1 MAEPRETLMNS
12 NQPTSSVR
20 DLMDAVNRVLLDK
33 ADVVELVTV
42 CLVAGGHVLLEDVPG
57 VGKTILA
64 KALARALGSS
74 FRRIQFTSDMLPAD
88 VIGVSVFDAGESRFV
103 FNPGPIFAQMVL
115 ADEIN
120 RTPPRT
126 QSALLEAMSEGQVTV
141 DNTTHALPESY
152 FVIATQNP
160 LELHGTYP
168 LPESQMDRFM
178 MSLTMGYPSDTA
190 ERSVIVQD
198 DDSQRL
204 EAVPALA
211 QHEELSAW
219 CRASQKPVVKDAVV
233 GYIQAILKG
242 TRESEE
248 ILLGA
253 SPRAGIQLYRASRA
267 LAWLRG
273 RDFVTP
279 DDIRTLAPHVLAH
292 RLWLHGERSG
302 GRRQQSRNVLLKI
315 VESVPLP

>member
-1 MAEPRETLMNS
+1 MEERKAAVTGTT
-12 NQPTSSVR
+12 QATKVQ

-33 ADVVELVTV
+33 ADVVELVAI
-42 CLVAGGHVLLEDVPG
+42 CLVSGGHVLLEDVPG
-57 VGKTILA
+57 VGKTTLA
-64 KALARALGSS
+64 KVLAQAVGAS

-88 VIGVSVFDAGESRFV
+88 VIGVSVFDGTKGQFS
-103 FNPGPIFAQMVL
+103 FNPGPIFAQIVL

-141 DNTTHALPESY
+141 DNDTRALPSPY

-178 MSLTMGYPSDTA
+178 MSLRMGYPSDDV
-190 ERSVIVQD
+190 ERSVIVQEED
-198 DDSQRL
+198 RARLDAVPEVASPAHL
-204 EAVPALA
+204 EA
-211 QHEELSAW
+211 W
-219 CRASQKPVVKDAVV
+219 CDASQTPIVKDELVA
-233 GYIQAILKG
+233 YLQAILKR
-242 TRESEE
+242 TRESDE

-253 SPRAGIQLYRASRA
+253 SPRAGIQLFRAVRA
-267 LAWLRG
+267 LAWIRG
-273 RDFVTP
+273 RDFATP
-279 DDIRTLAPHVLAH
+279 DDIRFLAPYVLAH

-302 GRRQQSRNVLLKI
+302 SRRAQARNVLMKI

>member
-1 MAEPRETLMNS
+1 MADPRETLMDS
-12 NQPTSSVR
+12 TRPASVR

-33 ADVVELVTV
+33 ADVVELVMV
-42 CLVAGGHVLLEDVPG
+42 CLVSGGHVLLEDVPG

-64 KALARALGSS
+64 KALAQAIGSS
-74 FRRIQFTSDMLPAD
+74 FRRIQFTSDMLPSD
-88 VIGVSVFDAGESRFV
+88 VIGVSVFDAGEGRFV

-178 MSLTMGYPSDTA
+178 MSLTMGYPSDAA

-204 EAVPALA
+204 EAVPPLA
-211 QHEELSAW
+211 HAEELSAW
-219 CRASQKPVVKDAVV
+219 RRASQKPVVKDAVV
-233 GYIQAILKG
+233 AYIQTILKG

-253 SPRAGIQLYRASRA
+253 SPRSGIQLYRAARA

>member
-1 MAEPRETLMNS
+1 MEDIKGAAKSAAQAVT
-12 NQPTSSVR
+12 VH
-20 DLMDAVNRVLLDK
+20 DLMEAVNQVLLDK
-33 ADVVELVTV
+33 ADVVELTTV
-42 CLVAGGHVLLEDVPG
+42 CLVSGGHVLLEDVPG
-57 VGKTILA
+57 VGKTTLA
-64 KALARALGSS
+64 KVLARALGAS

-88 VIGVSVFDAGESRFV
+88 VIGVSVFERTRGQFT

-141 DNTTHALPESY
+141 DNETRALPQPY

-178 MSLTMGYPSDTA
+178 MSLSMGYPSDLV
-190 ERSVIVQD
+190 ERSVIVQEED
-198 DDSQRL
+198 RSRL
-204 EAVPALA
+204 EAVPVVASPEIL
-211 QHEELSAW
+211 QAW
-219 CRASQKPVVKDAVV
+219 RAASQTPAVKDEVV
-233 GYIQAILKG
+233 GYIQSILKG
-242 TRESEE
+242 TRDSEE
-248 ILLGA
+248 VLLGA
-253 SPRAGIQLYRASRA
+253 SPRAGIQLFRAVRA
-267 LAWLRG
+267 LAWVRG
-273 RDFVTP
+273 RSFATP
-279 DDIRTLAPHVLAH
+279 DDVRALAPHVLSH

-302 GRRQQSRNVLLKI
+302 GRRAQARNVLMKI

>member
-1 MAEPRETLMNS
+1 MEEIKGVGVAGANTATV
-12 NQPTSSVR
+12 QG
-20 DLMDAVNRVLLDK
+20 LMDAVNQVLLDK
-33 ADVVELVTV
+33 EDVVELVAV
-42 CLVAGGHVLLEDVPG
+42 CLVSGGHVLLEDVPG
-57 VGKTILA
+57 VGKTTLA
-64 KALARALGSS
+64 KVLARTVGAS

-88 VIGVSVFDAGESRFV
+88 VIGVSVFDGTKGKFA

-141 DNTTHALPESY
+141 DNETRALPTPY

-178 MSLTMGYPSDTA
+178 MSLAVGYPSDEV
-190 ERSVIVQD
+190 ERSVIVQEED
-198 DDSQRL
+198 RSRL
-204 EAVPALA
+204 EAVPTVASPSILETWRA
-211 QHEELSAW
+211 
-219 CRASQKPVVKDAVV
+219 ASQTPAVKPEVVA
-233 GYIQAILKG
+233 YLQAILRG
-242 TRESEE
+242 TRDSEE

-253 SPRAGIQLYRASRA
+253 SPRAGIQLFRAVRA
-267 LAWLRG
+267 LAWVRG
-273 RDFVTP
+273 RDFATP
-279 DDIRTLAPHVLAH
+279 DDVRTLAPHVLAH

-302 GRRQQSRNVLLKI
+302 GRRAQARNVLMKI

>member
-1 MAEPRETLMNS
+1 MPEPRETLMDLRR
-12 NQPTSSVR
+12 PASVR

-33 ADVVELVTV
+33 ADVVELVMV
-42 CLVAGGHVLLEDVPG
+42 CLISGGHVLLEDVPG

-64 KALARALGSS
+64 KALARAISSS

-88 VIGVSVFDAGESRFV
+88 VIGVSVFDAGEGRFV
-103 FNPGPIFAQMVL
+103 FKPGPIFAQMVL

-141 DNTTHALPESY
+141 DNTTHALPEHY

-178 MSLTMGYPSDTA
+178 MSLAVGYPSDAA

-198 DDSQRL
+198 DDSERL
-204 EAVPALA
+204 EALPALA
-211 QHEELSAW
+211 RAEELSAW
-219 CRASQKPVVKDAVV
+219 CRASKKPVVKDAVV
-233 GYIQAILKG
+233 AYIQAILKG

-253 SPRAGIQLYRASRA
+253 SPRAGIQLHRAARA

-279 DDIRTLAPHVLAH
+279 DDVRTLAPHVLAH

>member
-1 MAEPRETLMNS
+1 MEDRKATVKDTRQAAT
-12 NQPTSSVR
+12 VH

-33 ADVVELVTV
+33 SDVVELVTV
-42 CLVAGGHVLLEDVPG
+42 CLVSGGHVLLEDVPG
-57 VGKTILA
+57 VGKTTLAKILA
-64 KALARALGSS
+64 RSVGAT

-88 VIGVSVFDAGESRFV
+88 VIGVSVFDSTKGQFAFK
-103 FNPGPIFAQMVL
+103 PGPIFAQLVL

-141 DNTTHALPESY
+141 DNETRSLPDPY

-178 MSLTMGYPSDTA
+178 MSLNVGYPSDA
-190 ERSVIVQD
+190 VERSVIVQD
-198 DDSQRL
+198 EDRARL
-204 EAVPALA
+204 QAVPVVANPALL
-211 QHEELSAW
+211 LSW
-219 CRASQKPVVKDAVV
+219 RTASQTPVVKDEVV
-233 GYIQAILKG
+233 GYLQAILKG
-242 TRESEE
+242 TREADE

-253 SPRAGIQLYRASRA
+253 SPRAGIQLFRAVRA
-267 LAWLRG
+267 LAWIRG

-279 DDIRTLAPHVLAH
+279 DDVRCLAPHVLAH

-302 GRRQQSRNVLLKI
+302 SRRAQARNVLMKI

>member
-1 MAEPRETLMNS
+1 MEDRKAAMKDVT
-12 NQPTSSVR
+12 QTATVQ
-20 DLMDAVNRVLLDK
+20 DLMDAVNCVLLDK

-42 CLVAGGHVLLEDVPG
+42 CLVSGGHVLLEDVPG
-57 VGKTILA
+57 VGKTTLA
-64 KALARALGSS
+64 KVLARAVGAS

-88 VIGVSVFDAGESRFV
+88 VIGVSVFDGTKGQFV
-103 FNPGPIFAQMVL
+103 FKPGPIFAQLVL

-141 DNTTHALPESY
+141 DNDTRSLPDPY
-152 FVIATQNP
+152 FVVATQNP

-178 MSLTMGYPSDTA
+178 MSLNVGYPSDA
-190 ERSVIVQD
+190 VERSVIVQED
-198 DDSQRL
+198 DRARL
-204 EAVPALA
+204 QAVPVVASPAILQSWRA
-211 QHEELSAW
+211 
-219 CRASQKPVVKDAVV
+219 ASQTPVVKDEVV
-233 GYIQAILKG
+233 AYLQTILKG
-242 TRESEE
+242 TRESDE

-253 SPRAGIQLYRASRA
+253 SPRAGIQLFRAVRA
-267 LAWLRG
+267 LAWIRG

-279 DDIRTLAPHVLAH
+279 DDVRTLAPHVLAH

-302 GRRQQSRNVLLKI
+302 SRRAQARNVLMKI